1 MAKFI
6 FSLIPSIVIA
16 ITAVSVAQSQ
26 SAEDMSALEKNKLD
40 IKASKSRKQALG
52 KDIAEMEQELAAL
65 SVETSA
71 TARKMQNLEKE
82 ISGIKSQL
90 LGLEDEER
98 IKRSAITLRNK
109 QVSTFLGIMMR
120 MSKAPEESV
129 LVMPYGIKEK
139 VQATR
144 ALGMITGN
152 MREEIEALSFEL
164 KQLDVLHN
172 TIAQKR
178 EVLAKSRKTLENQ
191 RLELSKRIG
200 KRKALMQSLHGETIE
215 EQKRIASLV
224 EQSKSLESLVGAL
237 EKARVTVFNKRFSDV
252 GKPVLKPEK
261 LPARKKNMSIFSD
274 EERSKI
280 RNKSRSFIDAK
291 GRVAFPVMGTV
302 LRGFGHKKGTN
313 DTLRGIE
320 INASPMAQVIAP
332 FDGEVVFVG
341 PFLEYGQMVIIRHSH
356 QYHTLLAGFGAID
369 VEPGQFL
376 LEGEPIGVMGRKGS
390 SKRLYMELRKDGKAI
405 NPRSWI
411 ASYNSHLARK

>member
-1 MAKFI
+1 MARF
-6 FSLIPSIVIA
+6 FSLIISFV
-16 ITAVSVAQSQ
+16 VAGATLSAAHAQ
-26 SAEDMSALEKNKLD
+26 SAEDMSELEKNKSE
-40 IKASKSRKQALG
+40 IEASESRKQALG

-71 TARKMQNLEKE
+71 TARKMQDFEKQ
-82 ISGIKSQL
+82 ISSTESQL
-90 LGLEDEER
+90 QELEEEES
-98 IKRSAITLRNK
+98 IKRSAIELRNK

-152 MREEIEALSFEL
+152 MREEIEALSGEL
-164 KQLDVLHN
+164 KQLDALHN

-178 EVLAKSRKTLENQ
+178 ESLSNSRKTLEKQ
-191 RLELSKRIG
+191 RLALSKRIG
-200 KRKALMQSLHGETIE
+200 KRKELMQSLHGETIE

-224 EQSKSLESLVGAL
+224 EKSKSLETLVGAL
-237 EKARVTVFNKRFSDV
+237 EKARTTVFDKRFADV
-252 GKPVLKPEK
+252 GKPVLKPK
-261 LPARKKNMSIFSD
+261 KSPPRKKNLSIFSD
-274 EERSKI
+274 DERSKI
-280 RNKSRSFIDAK
+280 RSKSRSFVDAK
-291 GRVAFPVMGTV
+291 GRIAFPVVGTV
-302 LRGFGHKKGTN
+302 LRGFGHKKGEN

-320 INASPMAQVIAP
+320 INAASLAQVIAP

-341 PFLEYGQMVIIRHSH
+341 PFLEYGQMVIVRHSH

-411 ASYNSHLARK
+411 ASYSSHLARK